1 MLPFLLLLPSHNR
14 SVSLLTEDDKR
25 RLCAILLAS
34 TYFADAK
41 HAQYVHK
48 TKKTK
53 QKGLGFRVSR
63 KTLNPSAMI
72 RVLSHFRACF
82 LASLLCLRL
91 SLSLSLSLSLGFLH
105 LGYFSSRSFSCTGCS
120 NVKNWVLCFWDD
132 FGDFCASFFLSDL
145 IFVSL
150 FLCGFCVCEWWWWSR

>member
-1 MLPFLLLLPSHNR
+1 LLPFLLLLPSHNR

-48 TKKTK
+48 TNKTK

-91 SLSLSLSLSLGFLH
+91 FLSLSRIFSFGFFSVSEFLMYRLFKREELGP
-105 LGYFSSRSFSCTGCS
+105 
-120 NVKNWVLCFWDD
+120 
-132 FGDFCASFFLSDL
+132 
-145 IFVSL
+145 L
-150 FLCGFCVCEWWWWSR
+150 FLGRFRRFLCELFSL